1 MKGNE
6 LPCCGEQ
13 AAFKV
18 VEQKSCKGIV
28 RCCAQ
33 PSAQSCPVDMGFA
46 ENLPLVHVPALVPLH
61 PAAPWQDCGS
71 A

>member
-18 VEQKSCKGIV
+18 VEQKCCKGIV
-28 RCCAQ
+28 RCCAE
-33 PSAQSCPVDMGFA
+33 PGTQSCTVDMGFA
-46 ENLPLVHVPALVPLH
+46 ENLPPVHVPALVLLH
-61 PAAPWQDCGS
+61 PAALWQSCGS